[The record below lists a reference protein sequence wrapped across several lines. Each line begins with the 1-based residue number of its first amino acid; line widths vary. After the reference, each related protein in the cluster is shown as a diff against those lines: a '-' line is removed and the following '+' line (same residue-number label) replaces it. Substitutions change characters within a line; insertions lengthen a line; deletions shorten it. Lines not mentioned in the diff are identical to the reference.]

1 MGWVEK
7 RNNGYRM
14 VVDVPDMFGKRK
26 RKTKMV
32 YTNSKRQ
39 AEKELIIFEA
49 EQMKTVVNH
58 KNIKFK
64 DFIEQWKELY
74 VNKHLE
80 ETTKMNYISH
90 IDKRITP
97 VFGEMYLRDI
107 TTLQLVTFIDGL
119 KKIKKPQEDAGQA
132 TKLYVYRVLR
142 SMFNTASEWYDLD
155 PNPMK
160 KVNKPKENE
169 NKNVN
174 TYTEEESIKILKALQ
189 HENIQFKTMITLAF
203 TSGMRKGELL
213 GLEWKRVDLTNNLIH
228 IEQSIPIV
236 RKGEAVIKSPKTKGS
251 VRTIAIP
258 QYVTEELKLYKEFY
272 YKEKAES
279 EEWYSERDFLF
290 CNLRYKGFIGKPM
303 YPKVI
308 SERWKNF
315 ISKVE
320 GVRRIRFHDIRHTSV
335 SILINRGIHAKV
347 ISNLVG
353 HSKIGTTMD
362 VYGHLMRTAEIKA
375 AETFGDVFNT
385 PTS

>member
-290 CNLRYKGFIGKPM
+290 A
-303 YPKVI
+303 
-308 SERWKNF
+308 
-315 ISKVE
+315 
-320 GVRRIRFHDIRHTSV
+320 T
-335 SILINRGIHAKV
+335 
-347 ISNLVG
+347 
-353 HSKIGTTMD
+353 
-362 VYGHLMRTAEIKA
+362 
-375 AETFGDVFNT
+375 
-385 PTS
+385 